1 MPYEAYYFVDGEK
14 YFFYIF
20 FHLFVSLE
28 IGVIAIVA
36 HDCMFIVYIEHVC
49 SVFAVAG

>member
-1 MPYEAYYFVDGEK
+1 MPYEAYYSVDGEK

-28 IGVIAIVA
+28 IGAIAIVA

-49 SVFAVAG
+49 SLFAVAG